1 MAGAFWNTAAFSRQV
16 AEVAAS
22 GSSGVAGYSSQVVF
36 SQTIQAL
43 TPPRTPIRRSRWLT
57 QKWFGASSYGTAG
70 ADYTFGQ
77 IMTLEAPFEAIQ
89 LIVGNPTTSALTYDA
104 CGIAAQ
110 ATLSGPD
117 GFIVP
122 VDGSGAVQG
131 FTPVTWGGAAAAV
144 IPPGS
149 AAQPTYI
156 LSDPIPLE
164 SLARSDGGTLPLLH
178 VRTFISTATS
188 LLSNIEIAAFN
199 ANRLQGRC
207 VHDYLV
213 QGSNA
218 IATANPAVQ
227 SQNVDVG
234 FMPVVGIRYLSTRTG
249 VSLMAVGDSLAQGEF
264 TSSQFNA
271 WGLKAAE
278 ILSTPLAPV
287 SFINEGVGG
296 QTTDVF
302 QAQARSSIARY
313 NPDIVAI
320 PPWSP
325 NNQEGAAGANRLGM
339 LAQALETAAIAEAAG
354 ATTIIETAWPW
365 AGTAASASE
374 ITTSGIV
381 RTVTDATNRVLDV
394 QKILL
399 GGIPPAGTQI
409 QMPIVYAAY
418 PVPGSSVNAHL
429 NDTGTL
435 LIGQALAAML
445 RPDLQAGIL

>member
-1 MAGAFWNTAAFSRQV
+1 MASGAFWNTSAFSRRI

-22 GSSGVAGYSSQVVF
+22 GSSGVAGLASQFVL
-36 SQTIQAL
+36 TETLLPL

-57 QKWFGASSYGTAG
+57 QKWFGAASFGTAG
-70 ADYTFGQ
+70 GNYTFGQ
-77 IMTLEAPFEAIQ
+77 VATLEAPFEAIQ
-89 LIVGNPTTSALTYDA
+89 LIVGNPTTSPMTYDA
-104 CGIAAQ
+104 FGIAAQ
-110 ATLSGPD
+110 ATLSGPN
-117 GFIVP
+117 GFAVP

-144 IPPGS
+144 IPAGT
-149 AAQPTYI
+149 AAQPTYLI
-156 LSDPIPLE
+156 SDPIPLE
-164 SLARSDGGTLPLLH
+164 SIARSDGGTLPLLNI
-178 VRTFISTATS
+178 RTFISTPSSMLS
-188 LLSNIEIAAFN
+188 LIQVAAFN

-218 IATANPAVQ
+218 IASAAVQ
-227 SQNVDVG
+227 PKNLDVG
-234 FMPVVGIRYLSTRTG
+234 YMPVVGIRYLSTRTG
-249 VSLMAVGDSLAQGEF
+249 VTLMAMGDSLTQGQF

-287 SFINEGVGG
+287 SFANEGVGG

-302 QAQARSSIARY
+302 QARGRTAIALY

-325 NNQEGAAGANRLGM
+325 NNQEGVSGSNRLGM

-354 ATTIIETAWPW
+354 ATPIIETAWPW
-365 AGTAASASE
+365 AGVATSASE

-381 RTVTDATNRVLDV
+381 RSLTDATNRVLDV

-399 GGIPPAGTQI
+399 GGIPQVGAQI
-409 QMPIVYAAY
+409 QMPVPYSAY
-418 PVPGSSVNAHL
+418 PVPGSQVNVHL

-435 LIGQALAAML
+435 VIGQALAAML
-445 RPDLQAGIL
+445 RPDLIAGIL